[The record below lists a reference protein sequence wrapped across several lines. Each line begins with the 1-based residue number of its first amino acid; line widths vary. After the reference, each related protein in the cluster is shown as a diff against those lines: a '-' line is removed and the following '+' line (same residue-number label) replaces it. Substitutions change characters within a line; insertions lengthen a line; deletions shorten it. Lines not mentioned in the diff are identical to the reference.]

1 MIRLLIPV
9 LLTLLISGCG
19 KTGPLYLPDS
29 DNEKDA
35 RLAPAKMP
43 VMKAEVMSHG

>member
-9 LLTLLISGCG
+9 LFTLLISGCG

-35 RLAPAKMP
+35 HPVP
-43 VMKAEVMSHG
+43 VMKEEVMNHG

>member
-9 LLTLLISGCG
+9 LFTLLITGCG
-19 KTGPLYLPDS
+19 KTGPLYLPDT

-35 RLAPAKMP
+35 PVAPVKMP
-43 VMKAEVMSHG
+43 VVEDEGVNNG

>member
-9 LLTLLISGCG
+9 LFTLLITGCG
-19 KTGPLYLPDS
+19 KTGPLYLPDT

-35 RLAPAKMP
+35 PVKMP
-43 VMKAEVMSHG
+43 VDEDEGVDHG